1 VKLRLLVVGR
11 GSRELAGFESQ
22 FIERLKPFSD
32 CQVVELSEGR
42 GKQVT
47 QRKQEEEKQILK
59 HARRGFVLFDERG
72 SLHSSM
78 QWADYL
84 GRLAG
89 DVQQDFVIGGADGVS
104 DVIRSRAAACWSLS
118 KLTLPHQLV
127 RVVVLEQL
135 YRALT
140 IIQGHPY
147 HRV

>member
-1 VKLRLLVVGR
+1 MKLRLLVVGR
-11 GSRELAGFESQ
+11 GSRELSGFESR
-22 FIERLKPFSD
+22 FVERLKPFAD
-32 CQVVELSEGR
+32 CQVIELSEGR

-59 HARRGFVLFDERG
+59 HVRRDFILFDERG

-78 QWADYL
+78 QWAAYL

-89 DVQQDFVIGGADGVS
+89 DIQQDFVIGGADGVS
-104 DVIRSRAAACWSLS
+104 DVIRSRAAGCWSLS

-127 RVVVLEQL
+127 RAVVLEQL
-135 YRALT
+135 YRAFT